1 MHTESTEAVRLREA
15 ESGEVTERED
25 PEKTWVLVGDAKG
38 IVAIYPDETGRN
50 RFGVQRP
57 RVLFWICPD

>member
-1 MHTESTEAVRLREA
+1 M
-15 ESGEVTERED
+15 TERED

-38 IVAIYPDETGRN
+38 IVVIYPDETGRN